1 MALIKYQFPE
11 AFQEKY
17 IICCCQ
23 GPYRGSKIF
32 DKGGMM
38 IKLFSW
44 ALDKE
49 KEQRIEI
56 LQKVHLFKG
65 LRRNHLM
72 KLLVDLV
79 EKEYEPGELIFS
91 EGEIGKALYI
101 ILDGSVT
108 LTKKSKGERVVLA
121 ELPSGSY
128 FGELALIDQMPR
140 FATASAEERTTLLIM
155 YKSYFDD
162 LIKGNTA
169 ISSRVLLNLVGL
181 VSAYVRKNHDE
192 RS

>member
-1 MALIKYQFPE
+1 
-11 AFQEKY
+11 
-17 IICCCQ
+17 
-23 GPYRGSKIF
+23 
-32 DKGGMM
+32 MM

-44 ALDKE
+44 AIDKE
-49 KEQRIEI
+49 KEHRIEI

-65 LRRNHLM
+65 LRRNLLM

-79 EKEYEPGELIFS
+79 EKEYQPDELIFS

-101 ILDGSVT
+101 ILDGSVVIA
-108 LTKKSKGERVVLA
+108 KKKDGDRVVLA
-121 ELPSGSY
+121 ELPAGSY

-140 FATASAEERTTLLIM
+140 FATASAQERTTLLIM

-169 ISSRVLLNLVGL
+169 ISSQLLINLVGL
-181 VSAYVRKNHDE
+181 ISAYVRRNHE
-192 RS
+192 QRS